1 MLLTVSVVVIAVV
14 MLVAAIFV
22 IPVLLQIRRAARE
35 VEKLAEA
42 ARAQVAPVGHDL
54 TVISQEAR
62 GILESIRKQVDTVG
76 ESVQTVRDTAV
87 RLREFEEQ
95 IQQKIEEPLLE
106 ISAMITAISRGFETF
121 FRVLRR

>member
-1 MLLTVSVVVIAVV
+1 MVLTISVAVIAAVMVV
-14 MLVAAIFV
+14 AGAFV

-42 ARAQVAPVGHDL
+42 TRAQVAPVGHDL

-62 GILESIRKQVDTVG
+62 GILESIRRQVDTVG
-76 ESVQTVRDTAV
+76 ESVQTVRDTAL
-87 RLREFEEQ
+87 RLQQFEEE
-95 IQQKIEEPLLE
+95 IQKRIEEPLLE
-106 ISAMITAISRGFETF
+106 ISAMIAAISRGFETF